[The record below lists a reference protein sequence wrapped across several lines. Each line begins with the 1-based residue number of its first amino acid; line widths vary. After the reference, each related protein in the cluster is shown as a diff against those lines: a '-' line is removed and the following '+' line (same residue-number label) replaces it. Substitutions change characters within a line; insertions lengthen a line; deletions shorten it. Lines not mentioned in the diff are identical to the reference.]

1 MLKDKMRSFLTGD
14 NRIRKHVFF
23 PVLLAALLL
32 SFWLPT
38 DAMAAPGYD
47 KVANAADTGGT
58 TEVGKYGMMPVY
70 GRDIKDG
77 VYTITGESS
86 SSFFRIEESEL
97 TVKDGVMTVAMK
109 VPSTSYKFVYMGTAE
124 EAAAAPLEDYIEPS
138 NKVGMSVYEIPVE
151 ALDEGIQCAAYSKR
165 KKKWFD
171 RTILFH
177 ASDIP
182 ADALSVTL
190 PDYDKIEEA
199 LKLYEQTNGT
209 GVTDGTSAANGT
221 AGSTG
226 SQTDGSGTQ
235 AGDVSGSEGG
245 SSTQADASS
254 GQNASGQAADGKTQQ
269 AAEPVP
275 VDINLDDGTYSIQV
289 NMTGG
294 SGRASVSSPTW
305 LIVKDHKAYAKL
317 LWSSSYY
324 DYMLVGGKKY
334 LNESEDGGNSTFTI
348 PITRMDEAMEVVA
361 DTTAMGDPVAIDYR
375 LTFYEDSVG
384 SKSQIPQEAAIDVL
398 ILAAIIIVVGGVLN
412 YFVKKRRK
420 H

>member
-1 MLKDKMRSFLTGD
+1 MIRPLTGE
-14 NRIRKHVFF
+14 NKIRKRVLL
-23 PVLLAALLL
+23 PVLVTAVIL
-32 SFWLPT
+32 SLWLPT
-38 DAMAAPGYD
+38 DVQAAPGYD
-47 KVANAADTGGT
+47 KVANAADTGAT
-58 TEVGKYGMMPVY
+58 TDVGKYGMLPVY

-77 VYTITGESS
+77 VYTVTGESS

-97 TVKDGVMTVAMK
+97 TVKDGKLTVAMK

-138 NKVGMSVYEIPVE
+138 NKVGMSVYEIPIE
-151 ALDEGIQCAAYSKR
+151 ALDQGIPCAAYSKR

-177 ASDIP
+177 ASDLP

-209 GVTDGTSAANGT
+209 GVTDDASAANDA

-226 SQTDGSGTQ
+226 SQAENS
-235 AGDVSGSEGG
+235 
-245 SSTQADASS
+245 
-254 GQNASGQAADGKTQQ
+254 KTQQ
-269 AAEPVP
+269 TAEPVP
-275 VDINLDDGTYSIQV
+275 VEINLDDGTYSIQV

-348 PITRMDEAMEVVA
+348 PITNMDGAMEVVA

-398 ILAAIIIVVGGVLN
+398 ILAAVIIVVGGVLN

>member
-1 MLKDKMRSFLTGD
+1 MIRPLTGE
-14 NRIRKHVFF
+14 NKIRKRVLL
-23 PVLLAALLL
+23 PVLVTAVIL
-32 SFWLPT
+32 SLWLPT
-38 DAMAAPGYD
+38 DVQAAPGYD
-47 KVANAADTGGT
+47 KVANAADTGAT
-58 TEVGKYGMMPVY
+58 TDVGKYGMLPVY

-77 VYTITGESS
+77 VYTVTGESS

-97 TVKDGVMTVAMK
+97 TVKDGKLTVAMK

-138 NKVGMSVYEIPVE
+138 NKVGMSVYEIPIE
-151 ALDEGIQCAAYSKR
+151 ALDQGIPCAAYSKR

-177 ASDIP
+177 ASDLP

-209 GVTDGTSAANGT
+209 GVTDDASAANDA

-226 SQTDGSGTQ
+226 SQAENSKTQ
-235 AGDVSGSEGG
+235 TGAASGSEG
-245 SSTQADASS
+245 SSTTADASS
-254 GQNASGQAADGKTQQ
+254 GQNTSGQAADGKTQQ
-269 AAEPVP
+269 TAEPVP
-275 VDINLDDGTYSIQV
+275 VEINLDDGTYSIQV

-348 PITRMDEAMEVVA
+348 PITNMDGAMEVVA

-398 ILAAIIIVVGGVLN
+398 ILAAVIIVVGGVLN

>member
-1 MLKDKMRSFLTGD
+1 MMRPLTGE
-14 NRIRKHVFF
+14 NKIRKRVLL
-23 PVLLAALLL
+23 PVLVTAVIL
-32 SFWLPT
+32 SLWLPT
-38 DAMAAPGYD
+38 DVQAAPGYD
-47 KVANAADTGGT
+47 KVANAADTGAT
-58 TEVGKYGMMPVY
+58 TDVGKYGMLPVY

-77 VYTITGESS
+77 VYTVTGESS

-97 TVKDGVMTVAMK
+97 TVKDGKLTVAMK

-138 NKVGMSVYEIPVE
+138 NKVGMSVYEIPIE
-151 ALDEGIQCAAYSKR
+151 ALDQGIPCAAYSKR

-177 ASDIP
+177 ASDLP

-209 GVTDGTSAANGT
+209 GVETEEGISNEAAV
-221 AGSTG
+221 
-226 SQTDGSGTQ
+226 
-235 AGDVSGSEGG
+235 GD
-245 SSTQADASS
+245 ADASGGNAAQESTLS
-254 GQNASGQAADGKTQQ
+254 GQDTAAQAAGTDEGTQQ
-269 AAEPVP
+269 TAEPVP
-275 VDINLDDGTYSIQV
+275 VEINLDDGTYSIQV

-348 PITRMDEAMEVVA
+348 PITNMDGAMEVVA

-398 ILAAIIIVVGGVLN
+398 ILAAVIIVVGGVLN